1 MMTAVQPDLDKIRAI
16 DIHAHVMLSTRP
28 DGQEE
33 SALHGAARRFLS
45 SGEPSPTVHDVADY
59 FRRRNMMAVVFPVNS
74 KTGTGSA
81 GVPSEEVADL
91 AMAHS
96 DVLIPFASVDPW
108 DGKRAVE
115 QVRRLAEQFG
125 VRGFKFHPITQ
136 AFFPNDQQFYPIYE
150 AIESYGLISLFHTG
164 QTMMGRSLP
173 GGGGIRLKYA
183 NPIYLDD
190 VAADFP
196 NMPLIMAH
204 PSVPWQDEALSIA
217 LHKRQVYIDL
227 SGWSPKYFP
236 SQLVQYANTLLKHKI
251 LYGSDYPLFT
261 PDRWLADFEQA
272 PFRDEV
278 RPLILK
284 YNAARLL
291 GLLKDSE
298 EHAGN

>member
-1 MMTAVQPDLDKIRAI
+1 MSVQLPDLEHIRAI
-16 DIHAHVMLSTRP
+16 DVHAHVARSTRTE
-28 DGQEE
+28 DRQEGE
-33 SALHGAARRFLS
+33 LHGAARRFFT
-45 SGEPSPTVHDVADY
+45 SGEAAPTVHDVAEY
-59 FRRRNMMAVVFPVNS
+59 FRSRNMMAVVFPVNS

-81 GVPSEEVADL
+81 GVPSDEVAEL
-91 AMAHS
+91 AAGHS

-108 DGKRAVE
+108 DGARAVAE
-115 QVRRLAEQFG
+115 VHRLAGQYN
-125 VRGFKFHPITQ
+125 VRGFKFHPVTQ
-136 AFFPNDQQFYPIYE
+136 AFFPNEERFYPIYE
-150 AIESYGLISLFHTG
+150 AIESYGLISIFHTG

-227 SGWSPKYFP
+227 SGWSAKYFP
-236 SQLVQYANTLLKHKI
+236 PQLIQYANTLLKHKI
-251 LYGSDYPLFT
+251 LFGSDYPLFT

-284 YNAARLL
+284 YNAARLF
-291 GLLKDSE
+291 GLLKEPPKDASD
-298 EHAGN
+298 

>member
-1 MMTAVQPDLDKIRAI
+1 
-16 DIHAHVMLSTRP
+16 
-28 DGQEE
+28 
-33 SALHGAARRFLS
+33 
-45 SGEPSPTVHDVADY
+45 
-59 FRRRNMMAVVFPVNS
+59 MMAVVFPVNS

-81 GVPSEEVADL
+81 GVPSEEVAEL
-91 AMAHS
+91 AAEYP
-96 DVLIPFASVDPW
+96 DTLIPFASVDPW
-108 DGKRAVE
+108 DEKAPQ
-115 QVRRLAEQFG
+115 QVHRLARDYK

-136 AFFPNDQQFYPIYE
+136 AFQPNEPRFYPVYE
-150 AIESYGLISLFHTG
+150 AIASYGLISLFHSG

-173 GGGGIRLKYA
+173 GGGGLRIKYA

-196 NMPLIMAH
+196 DMPIIIAH

-227 SGWSPKYFP
+227 SGWSAKYFP
-236 SQLVQYANTLLKHKI
+236 PQLVQYANTLLKDRI

-261 PDRWLADFEQA
+261 PDRWMEDFDKA

-284 YNAARLL
+284 HNAARLL
-291 GLLKDSE
+291 GLTE
-298 EHAGN
+298 G

>member
-1 MMTAVQPDLDKIRAI
+1 MSSIDLERIAAI
-16 DIHAHVMLSTRP
+16 DVHAHIVVSTRAGKP
-28 DGQEE
+28 AEG
-33 SALHGAARRFLS
+33 SLHGAARQFFG
-45 SGEPSPTVHDVADY
+45 SGEAAPTVHDAANY
-59 FRRRNMMAVVFPVNS
+59 FRERNMLAVVFPVNS

-81 GVPSEEVADL
+81 GVPSEEVSEL
-91 AMAHS
+91 AS
-96 DVLIPFASVDPW
+96 EYPDTLIPFGSVDPW
-108 DGKRAVE
+108 DGDKAVAE
-115 QVRRLAEQFG
+115 VHRLAEQFG

-136 AFFPNDQQFYPIYE
+136 AFFPNEERFYPIYE
-150 AIESYGLISLFHTG
+150 AIASHKLISLFHSG

-190 VAADFP
+190 IAADFP
-196 NMPLIMAH
+196 DMPLIIAH

-217 LHKRQVYIDL
+217 LHKPQVYIDL

-236 SQLVQYANTLLKHKI
+236 SQLIQYANTLLKHKV

-261 PDRWLADFEQA
+261 PDRWMSDFEKA

-291 GLLKDSE
+291 GFDQE
-298 EHAGN
+298 EK

>member
-1 MMTAVQPDLDKIRAI
+1 MSPAKLDLERIVAI
-16 DIHAHVMLSTRP
+16 DVHAHVSVSTRAH
-28 DGQEE
+28 DNAEG
-33 SALHGAARRFLS
+33 ALHGAARRFVS
-45 SGEPSPTVHDVADY
+45 TGEPLPTVHDAAAY
-59 FRRRNMMAVVFPVNS
+59 FRQRKMLAVVFPVNAA
-74 KTGTGSA
+74 TGTGSP
-81 GVPSEEVADL
+81 GVPSDEVAEL
-91 AMAHS
+91 AS
-96 DVLIPFASVDPW
+96 QYPDTLIPFGSVDPW
-108 DGKRAVE
+108 KVDDAVAE
-115 QVRRLAEQFG
+115 VRRLAENYG

-136 AFFPNDQQFYPIYE
+136 AFFPNDQRFYPIYE
-150 AIESYGLISLFHTG
+150 AIQSYKLISIFHSG

-196 NMPLIMAH
+196 DMPLIIAH

-217 LHKRQVYIDL
+217 LHKPQVYIDL

-236 SQLVQYANTLLKHKI
+236 SQLVQYANTLLKHKV

-261 PDRWLADFEQA
+261 PDRWMSDFEQA

-284 YNAARLL
+284 HNAARLL
-291 GLLKDSE
+291 GLERS
-298 EHAGN
+298 